1 MNRNPA
7 DLIMSLKDAVVWRE
21 SLRRDGLKL
30 AVTNGCFDILHRGH
44 ADYLYRARE
53 QGDALLVLINSDA
66 SVRTLK
72 GPSRPVVDEYSRA
85 YLLCALE
92 CVDAVVIFNEP
103 RCTGYFSAIRPDI
116 YVKGGDY
123 TLETLDQEERAALQ
137 DAGADF
143 RFIPFVEGFS
153 TTNIV
158 NRIKEQ

>member
-7 DLIMSLKDAVVWRE
+7 DLIMTLDQAVVWRE

-30 AVTNGCFDILHRGH
+30 AMTNGCFDILHRGH

-66 SVRTLK
+66 SVRALK
-72 GPSRPVVDEYSRA
+72 GPSRPVVDEFSRA

-92 CVDAVVIFNEP
+92 CVDAVVVFNEP
-103 RCTGYFSAIRPDI
+103 RCTACFSALKPDI

-123 TLETLDQEERAALQ
+123 TLETLNPEEREALQ
-137 DAGADF
+137 EGGADF

>member
-7 DLIMSLKDAVVWRE
+7 ELIMPLDTAAKWRQSLKEAN
-21 SLRRDGLKL
+21 LKL
-30 AVTNGCFDILHRGH
+30 AITNGCFDILHRGH

-53 QGDALLVLINSDA
+53 QADALLVLINSDA

-72 GPSRPVVDEYSRA
+72 GPDRPVVDEYSRA

-92 CVDAVVIFNEP
+92 CVDAVVIFSEP
-103 RCTGYFSAIRPDI
+103 RCTRYFSVLRPDV

-123 TLETLDQEERAALQ
+123 TLATLDSEERAALQ
-137 DAGADF
+137 QVNAEF

-153 TTNIV
+153 TTNLIS
-158 NRIKEQ
+158 RIKA